1 LQQEDIRGAKP
12 AWRILVVDDE
22 PAISSLM
29 KVFLERDGH
38 SVQTASNGQEA
49 LLLLE
54 QQSFDL
60 VTTDYSMS
68 GMKGDLLAAAIKK
81 RLPKMPVL
89 MISSKGAVAKAC
101 GDPLPGVDMVMA
113 KPFNMEDLRKAMAEV
128 LSKVAGRLP

>member
-1 LQQEDIRGAKP
+1 M
-12 AWRILVVDDE
+12 VDDE